1 MSKKEIDDIKIKIA
15 GMNTERS
22 SFISHWRELSE
33 YIDPV
38 RGRFFTS
45 DRNKGERRNNKIINS
60 RGGQALR
67 TYQSG
72 MFTGIM
78 SPARPWFKLETLD
91 ADIMSSE
98 PAKVWL
104 YQVEERMRAILM
116 DSNLYSM
123 APVALGEHGLFGTAA
138 MSQIDDFDSV
148 ARFYTHTVGSYMI
161 AQNDRHI
168 IDTFVLERERTVAQ
182 LVSQYG
188 MDKVSGHVRNK
199 MERNQ
204 GQTWIPVTQ
213 YIAPNEKYNPDDESV
228 VAMPFKSCVFETGTS
243 DGQYLSKSGFE
254 EFPVH
259 VARFAL
265 TAEDVY
271 STNSPGM
278 IALGDIKGLQMMER
292 RKAQA
297 IDKMVNPPLKGPP
310 SLRDVPVSSLPGG
323 LTVYDGDGTR
333 EGLSTVY
340 QVEPRINEMRQE
352 IASVEARINEAYFV
366 DLFLAISSMQGV
378 QPRNQLELSQR
389 NEERLLMLGPSL
401 ERLQQDFLSKIVE
414 RLFNQVMRAN
424 IMPPPP
430 EELAGVS
437 LNIRFVSAIAQAQ
450 RSHEVGTMERAVGFA
465 GSLAQFDPSVLD
477 KLNTDA
483 SFERYV
489 QLIGGNPSILVPDA
503 EVAEMRAARE
513 EQKKQQAQAI
523 QAQQKASALSSTAK
537 AGKTAVEAEVA
548 AQANAAAAQQG

>member
-1 MSKKEIDDIKIKIA
+1 MSKREMDDIKIKIA

-104 YQVEERMRAILM
+104 YAAEERMRAILVE
-116 DSNLYSM
+116 SNLYSM

-138 MSQIDDFDSV
+138 MSQLDDFDSV
-148 ARFYTHTVGSYMI
+148 TRFYTHTAGSYMI
-161 AQNDRHI
+161 AQNDRHVV
-168 IDTFVLERERTVAQ
+168 DTFVLERERTVSQ

-188 MDKVSGHVRNK
+188 MDKVSSHVRNK

-213 YIAPNEKYNPDDESV
+213 YIAPNPKYNPDDESV
-228 VAMPFKSCVFETGTS
+228 VAMPFMSVVFETS
-243 DGQYLSKSGFE
+243 SNDGVYLSESGFE

-292 RKAQA
+292 RKAQG

-310 SLRDVPVSSLPGG
+310 SLRDIPVSSLPGG
-323 LTVYDGDGTR
+323 LTVYDGDGSR

-352 IASVEARINEAYFV
+352 IAAVEARINEAYFV

-424 IMPPPP
+424 ILPPPP
-430 EELAGVS
+430 EELSGTA

-450 RSHEVGTMERAVGFA
+450 RSHEVGTMERSVGFA
-465 GSLAQFDPSVLD
+465 GSLAQFDPTVID

-483 SFERYV
+483 AFERYV
-489 QLIGGNPSILVPDA
+489 QLIGGNPSILVPD
-503 EVAEMRAARE
+503 EQVSEMRADRA
-513 EQKKQQAQAI
+513 EQQKQAAEAA
-523 QAQQKASALSSTAK
+523 QAQQQASALSSTAK
-537 AGKTAVEAEVA
+537 AGKTAVEAATQAGVA
-548 AQANAAAAQQG
+548 EQEG

>member
-1 MSKKEIDDIKIKIA
+1 MSKKQLDAIKIKIA

-38 RGRFFTS
+38 RGRFFLS
-45 DRNKGERRNNKIINS
+45 DRNKGDRRNIKIINS
-60 RGGQALR
+60 RAGQALR

-72 MFTGIM
+72 MFAGIM
-78 SPARPWFKLETLD
+78 SPARPWFKLEPVN
-91 ADIMSSE
+91 ADLMASE
-98 PAKVWL
+98 EAKVWL
-104 YQVEERMRAILM
+104 FKAETLMRNILL
-116 DSNLYSM
+116 DGNLYSM
-123 APVALGEHGLFGTAA
+123 APVALGEQGLFGTAA
-138 MSQIDDFDSV
+138 MSHLDDFDSV
-148 ARFYTHTVGSYMI
+148 ARFYTHTAGSYMI
-161 AQNDRHI
+161 AQNDKHVV
-168 IDTFVLERERTVAQ
+168 DTFALERERTVSQ
-182 LVSQYG
+182 LVDEFG
-188 MDKVSGHVRNK
+188 IDNVSHYTRTKYEN
-199 MERNQ
+199 NQ
-204 GQTWIPVTQ
+204 RQLWVPITQ
-213 YIAPNEKYNPDDESV
+213 YIAPNSKYNPEDETISE
-228 VAMPFKSCVFETGTS
+228 MPFMSCTFENGSTDGTF
-243 DGQYLSKSGFE
+243 LKKSGFE

-278 IALGDIKGLQMMER
+278 LALGDIKSLQIMEK
-292 RKAQA
+292 RKAQG

-323 LTVYDGDGTR
+323 LTVYDGDGSR
-333 EGLSTVY
+333 EGLTTIY

-352 IASVEARINEAYFV
+352 IAAVENRINEAYFV

-378 QPRNQLELSQR
+378 QPRNQLELTQR

-430 EELAGVS
+430 QELQSES

-450 RSHEVGTMERAVGFA
+450 ASHEVGTIERSIAFA
-465 GSLAQFDPSVLD
+465 GQLAGIDPDVLD
-477 KLNTDA
+477 KLNTDQA
-483 SFERYV
+483 FESYV

-503 EVAEMRAARE
+503 EVMEIRQQRAAA
-513 EQKKQQAQAI
+513 QQAAAQAQQAQQ
-523 QAQQKASALSSTAK
+523 QASSLSSTAK
-537 AGKTAVEAEVA
+537 AAKTSVEAEAISA
-548 AQANAAAAQQG
+548 ASAAPQE

>member
-1 MSKKEIDDIKIKIA
+1 MAKKELDDIKVKIA
-15 GMNTERS
+15 TMDTERS

-38 RGRFFTS
+38 RGRFFIS

-91 ADIMSSE
+91 QDIMSSE

-138 MSQIDDFDSV
+138 MSQLDDFDSV
-148 ARFYTHTVGSYMI
+148 TRFYTHTAGSYMI
-161 AQNDRHI
+161 AQNDRHVV
-168 IDTFVLERERTVAQ
+168 DTFVLERERTVAQ
-182 LVSQYG
+182 LVSEYG
-188 MDKVSGHVRNK
+188 LDKVSSHVRNK
-199 MERNQ
+199 FEKNQ

-213 YIAPNEKYNPDDESV
+213 YIAPNPKYNPDDETVSEMEFRSV
-228 VAMPFKSCVFETGTS
+228 CFETSTS
-243 DGQYLSKSGFE
+243 DDVYLSESGFE

-259 VARFAL
+259 VARYGL

-278 IALGDIKGLQMMER
+278 IALGDIKSLQMMER
-292 RKAQA
+292 RKAQG

-323 LTVYDGDGTR
+323 LTVYDGDGSR

-352 IASVEARINEAYFV
+352 ISSVEARINEAYFV

-424 IMPPPP
+424 IMPPAP
-430 EELAGVS
+430 EELSGTT

-450 RSHEVGTMERAVGFA
+450 RSHEVGTMERSVGFA
-465 GSLAQFDPSVLD
+465 GSLAQFDPTVLD
-477 KLNTDA
+477 KLDTDSA
-483 SFERYV
+483 FERYV
-489 QLIGGNPSILVPDA
+489 QLIGGNPGILVPDDQVSAMRQERA
-503 EVAEMRAARE
+503 EA
-513 EQKKQQAQAI
+513 QKQAQAAA

-537 AGKTAVEAEVA
+537 AGKTVIEADGI
-548 AQANAAAAQQG
+548 AQAIVEQGQ

>member
-1 MSKKEIDDIKIKIA
+1 
-15 GMNTERS
+15 
-22 SFISHWRELSE
+22 
-33 YIDPV
+33 
-38 RGRFFTS
+38 
-45 DRNKGERRNNKIINS
+45 
-60 RGGQALR
+60 
-67 TYQSG
+67 
-72 MFTGIM
+72 
-78 SPARPWFKLETLD
+78 
-91 ADIMSSE
+91 
-98 PAKVWL
+98 
-104 YQVEERMRAILM
+104 MRAILVE
-116 DSNLYSM
+116 SNLYSM

-138 MSQIDDFDSV
+138 MSQLDDFDSV
-148 ARFYTHTVGSYMI
+148 TRFYTHTAGSYMI
-161 AQNDRHI
+161 AQNDRHVV
-168 IDTFVLERERTVAQ
+168 DTFVLERERTVSQ

-213 YIAPNEKYNPDDESV
+213 YIAPNPKYNPDDESV
-228 VAMPFKSCVFETGTS
+228 VAMPFMSVVFETS
-243 DGQYLSKSGFE
+243 SNDGVYLSESGFE

-292 RKAQA
+292 RKAQG

-310 SLRDVPVSSLPGG
+310 SLRDIPVSSLPGG
-323 LTVYDGDGTR
+323 LTVYDGDGSR

-352 IASVEARINEAYFV
+352 IAAVEARINEAYFV

-424 IMPPPP
+424 ILPPPP
-430 EELAGVS
+430 EELSGTA

-450 RSHEVGTMERAVGFA
+450 RSHEVGTMERSVGFA
-465 GSLAQFDPSVLD
+465 GSLAQFDPTVID

-483 SFERYV
+483 AFERYV
-489 QLIGGNPSILVPDA
+489 QLIGGNPSILVPD
-503 EVAEMRAARE
+503 EQVSEMRADRA
-513 EQKKQQAQAI
+513 EQQKQAAEAA
-523 QAQQKASALSSTAK
+523 QAQQQASALSSTAK
-537 AGKTAVEAEVA
+537 AGKTAVEAATQAGVA
-548 AQANAAAAQQG
+548 EQEG

>member
-1 MSKKEIDDIKIKIA
+1 
-15 GMNTERS
+15 
-22 SFISHWRELSE
+22 
-33 YIDPV
+33 
-38 RGRFFTS
+38 
-45 DRNKGERRNNKIINS
+45 
-60 RGGQALR
+60 
-67 TYQSG
+67 
-72 MFTGIM
+72 
-78 SPARPWFKLETLD
+78 
-91 ADIMSSE
+91 
-98 PAKVWL
+98 
-104 YQVEERMRAILM
+104 
-116 DSNLYSM
+116 
-123 APVALGEHGLFGTAA
+123 
-138 MSQIDDFDSV
+138 MSQLDDFESV
-148 ARFYTHTVGSYMI
+148 CRFYTHTAGSYYI
-161 AQNDRHI
+161 AQNDRLQV
-168 IDTFVLERERTVAQ
+168 DTFAIKRERTVRQ
-182 LVSQYG
+182 MVSEFG
-188 MDKVSGHVRNK
+188 LDKVSSMVKNLHEK
-199 MERNQ
+199 
-204 GQTWIPVTQ
+204 GQMDTWVPVTQ
-213 YIAPNEKYNPDDESV
+213 FISPNPKFTPDGTNLE
-228 VAMPFKSCVFETGTS
+228 MPFMSKWYEENSNEGR
-243 DGQYLSKSGFE
+243 YLKEGGFE

-259 VARFAL
+259 VARYAL
-265 TAEDVY
+265 TAEDIY

-278 IALGDIKGLQMMER
+278 VSLGDIKSIQVMEK

-297 IDKMVNPPLKGPP
+297 VEKMLNPPLKGPP
-310 SLRDVPVSSLPGG
+310 TLRDSPVSSLPGG
-323 LTVYDGDGTR
+323 LTLYDGDGQK
-333 EGLSTVY
+333 EGLSTIY
-340 QVEPRINEMRQE
+340 QIQPQINEMRME
-352 IASVEARINEAYFV
+352 IEATERRINEAYFV

-548 AQANAAAAQQG
+548 AQANAAAAPQG

>member
-1 MSKKEIDDIKIKIA
+1 M
-15 GMNTERS
+15 
-22 SFISHWRELSE
+22 
-33 YIDPV
+33 
-38 RGRFFTS
+38 
-45 DRNKGERRNNKIINS
+45 
-60 RGGQALR
+60 
-67 TYQSG
+67 
-72 MFTGIM
+72 
-78 SPARPWFKLETLD
+78 
-91 ADIMSSE
+91 
-98 PAKVWL
+98 
-104 YQVEERMRAILM
+104 
-116 DSNLYSM
+116 
-123 APVALGEHGLFGTAA
+123 
-138 MSQIDDFDSV
+138 
-148 ARFYTHTVGSYMI
+148 
-161 AQNDRHI
+161 
-168 IDTFVLERERTVAQ
+168 
-182 LVSQYG
+182 
-188 MDKVSGHVRNK
+188 
-199 MERNQ
+199 
-204 GQTWIPVTQ
+204 
-213 YIAPNEKYNPDDESV
+213 
-228 VAMPFKSCVFETGTS
+228 
-243 DGQYLSKSGFE
+243 
-254 EFPVH
+254 
-259 VARFAL
+259 
-265 TAEDVY
+265 
-271 STNSPGM
+271 
-278 IALGDIKGLQMMER
+278 
-292 RKAQA
+292 
-297 IDKMVNPPLKGPP
+297 
-310 SLRDVPVSSLPGG
+310 
-323 LTVYDGDGTR
+323 YDGDGTR

-548 AQANAAAAQQG
+548 AQANAAAAPQG